1 TITFVIGG
9 ADGLDSQLL
18 KESIENISL
27 SKMTLPHHTVKL
39 ILIEQIFRAFSILN
53 NHPYHRE

>member
-1 TITFVIGG
+1 
-9 ADGLDSQLL
+9 
-18 KESIENISL
+18 SL